1 MDEPRTVEPKIR
13 ILVVDDEPA
22 VVAVLEALLSAAGH
36 DVVTAHGG
44 EECLRVTRKTRPDI
58 ILLDLRM
65 PGMDGFATAKALAAA
80 EETRL
85 IPIIMVT
92 GQADEQDRVRA
103 LRAGAV
109 DILVKPAAPEE
120 LIAKVR
126 SLARMKAYHD
136 DQRDR
141 TEELTAGV
149 AGTRGQL
156 RDALDAFARFV
167 PHELLR
173 FLSRKSVVDVA
184 LGDQVLTDMAILFS
198 DIRSFTTLSETMSPQ
213 ETFKFLNSYLERMNP
228 FIWEHEGFVDK
239 YIGDGIM
246 ALFPRGPASAL
257 NTAIA
262 MLTHIP
268 VYNGQR
274 ASFGYAPIRIGIGI
288 HTGSVMLGIIG
299 HDRFLQGTV
308 ISDAVNLA
316 SRLEGLTKTYGV
328 SLVVSS
334 DVLFGLPDPNR
345 YAYRFLDRVTVK
357 GKQRLVSVYEVF
369 DGDHATLVAQKS
381 HTREVFEKGV
391 FAYHAGDF
399 AAARRLFD
407 GVGPLEH
414 PDPPFDIYR
423 RRCERSLKLGTVED
437 AVVEP

>member
-22 VVAVLEALLSAAGH
+22 VITVLETLLAAAGH
-36 DVVTAHGG
+36 DVVSARGG
-44 EECLRVTRKTRPDI
+44 EEGLRVARKTRPDI

-65 PGMDGFATAKALAAA
+65 PGMDGIAAAKALAAA

-85 IPIIMVT
+85 IPIVMVT
-92 GQADEQDRVRA
+92 GLADEQDRVRA

-109 DILVKPAAPEE
+109 DIIVKPVVPDE

-126 SLARMKAYHD
+126 SLARLKAYHD
-136 DQRDR
+136 DLRGR
-141 TEELTAGV
+141 TDELTAGV
-149 AGTRGQL
+149 AGTREQL
-156 RDALDAFARFV
+156 RGALDAFARFV
-167 PHELLR
+167 PHELLHC
-173 FLSRKSVVDVA
+173 LSRKNVVDVA

-228 FIWEHEGFVDK
+228 FIWEHEGFIDK

-246 ALFPRGPASAL
+246 ALFPRGAASAL
-257 NTAIA
+257 NAAIA
-262 MLTHIP
+262 MLAHIP
-268 VYNGQR
+268 VYNAQR

-288 HTGSVMLGIIG
+288 HAGSVMLGIIG
-299 HDRFLQGTV
+299 HERFLQGTV

-369 DGDHATLVAQKS
+369 DGDPPALAAQKNR
-381 HTREVFEKGV
+381 TREVFEKGV

-399 AAARRLFD
+399 AEARRLFD
-407 GVGPLEH
+407 GVGALES

-423 RRCERSLKLGTVED
+423 RRCERSLKLGTVEE
-437 AVVEP
+437 AAVEP